1 MPLGTIARLVQKES
15 SIGPVTVGCLNS
27 LYKSVADMDQGCFST
42 DVIQQML
49 LQPINSAEDYCNTL
63 KHNIDDSQPV
73 KFFVCDNY
81 NSCCCPGMTIPTYK
95 DKHKC
100 HCGKPF
106 TLPVFFKHCCQGFV
120 NTDATF
126 VITDNLTVRPNSID
140 YTSFSLLQEFGI
152 NSPNSVKE
160 VVVSVPK
167 EKVLDLLKCSLLSES
182 TLTHL
187 FLGKKPP
194 LGSSRLFSFNV
205 EISHNNIEII
215 LKLVIRKS
223 DGKVLYAQGEQNFAN
238 LLLSFLTYPLGG
250 VTRIFGECC
259 YLGSINGLYKSVA
272 DLNENKYL
280 ISKQAKN
287 RLVTPCI
294 APQIKLS
301 KQILPIFEPGV
312 HDYYGYQEG
321 NSNIIHA
328 QFLKPGENRN
338 YTANLKPINFSKAAS
353 LGESYVKGPA
363 MYVAT
368 DDLVVSPL
376 SPISALSLLNRL
388 KTPLNDL
395 KEIVVTIG
403 AKECLSILKAALTS
417 KSALTN
423 GLAHLLT
430 EVKEETS

>member
-1 MPLGTIARLVQKES
+1 
-15 SIGPVTVGCLNS
+15 
-27 LYKSVADMDQGCFST
+27 
-42 DVIQQML
+42 
-49 LQPINSAEDYCNTL
+49 
-63 KHNIDDSQPV
+63 
-73 KFFVCDNY
+73 
-81 NSCCCPGMTIPTYK
+81 
-95 DKHKC
+95 
-100 HCGKPF
+100 
-106 TLPVFFKHCCQGFV
+106 
-120 NTDATF
+120 
-126 VITDNLTVRPNSID
+126 
-140 YTSFSLLQEFGI
+140 
-152 NSPNSVKE
+152 
-160 VVVSVPK
+160 
-167 EKVLDLLKCSLLSES
+167 
-182 TLTHL
+182 L

-280 ISKQAKN
+280 ISKHAKN

-403 AKECLSILKAALTS
+403 VK
-417 KSALTN
+417 
-423 GLAHLLT
+423 
-430 EVKEETS
+430 EVKIVKLIIDHGFNLRIF

>member
-1 MPLGTIARLVQKES
+1 L
-15 SIGPVTVGCLNS
+15 
-27 LYKSVADMDQGCFST
+27 
-42 DVIQQML
+42 
-49 LQPINSAEDYCNTL
+49 
-63 KHNIDDSQPV
+63 
-73 KFFVCDNY
+73 
-81 NSCCCPGMTIPTYK
+81 
-95 DKHKC
+95 
-100 HCGKPF
+100 
-106 TLPVFFKHCCQGFV
+106 
-120 NTDATF
+120 
-126 VITDNLTVRPNSID
+126 
-140 YTSFSLLQEFGI
+140 
-152 NSPNSVKE
+152 
-160 VVVSVPK
+160 
-167 EKVLDLLKCSLLSES
+167 
-182 TLTHL
+182 
-187 FLGKKPP
+187 
-194 LGSSRLFSFNV
+194 RLFSFNV
-205 EISHNNIEII
+205 EISRNNIEII
-215 LKLVIRKS
+215 LKLVIIKS

-280 ISKQAKN
+280 ISKHAKN

-328 QFLKPGENRN
+328 QFLKPRENRN

-403 AKECLSILKAALTS
+403 AKE
-417 KSALTN
+417 
-423 GLAHLLT
+423 
-430 EVKEETS
+430 VKIVKLIIDHGFNLRIF